1 MEALT
6 PTHISWQP
14 SANTSAHRTNRYAH
28 KQLIVRRGQG
38 FTITLYFNR
47 PQQSGDSLA
56 FISET
61 GPSPSEGSRTR
72 AVFNVSSAGASGWS
86 ASQGP
91 SESNYTNF
99 TLCSPANAA
108 IGRYNLSLQIT
119 CGNQVSS
126 RFLGQFVLLFNPW
139 CPDDEVHMADEGE
152 RQEYTLNENG
162 IIFVG
167 NAKYI
172 QARGWYYGQF
182 QDRILNICLTMLDLS
197 LYYRQN
203 PAADVARR
211 GDPKY
216 VGRVLSSMIN
226 GNDNDNGVLLGNWQ
240 GNFTEYE
247 NPSRWEGSVVILH
260 KWLQDNYRPVQ
271 YGQCWVFAGVMCTAL
286 RCLGIPNRLIT
297 NFNSAH
303 DSDRNL
309 SVDKYYDP
317 YGRSLQIGKDS
328 SWDYHV
334 WNEGWFIRT
343 DLGSSYNGWQVL
355 DSTPQ
360 EPSKGI
366 FQCGPASVVA
376 VKQGD
381 VDLSYDTLFVFSEVN
396 ADSNRWIVYGDGTK
410 KRVYCDTEVFG
421 RSISTKAVGSNAR
434 VDVTNNY
441 KYPEG
446 SPEERQVYRKAWN
459 KIFGS
464 NTTERRPEVLN
475 ERSTD
480 AARNPGIAG
489 RFKLVEPPVLGHD
502 ISLILILNN
511 LSSEHK
517 SVKVNMSASSIL
529 YTRRTVA
536 EILQET
542 ASVELGANA
551 EKHILLK
558 FPYSRYGKHLTDDK
572 RILVTGL
579 CEVMNMPGVKFLVEK
594 TIMLENPKIIIKVPS
609 QIVVN
614 RAVNLE
620 IWYTNPLPEP
630 VENCV
635 LLATLMNQQ
644 VKINVA
650 GLAPKEQSMIYYEFT
665 PRQTGNLQLQID
677 FSCNK
682 FSHVKGFVT
691 IYVAPGH

>member
-1 MEALT
+1 MINFQEPGLAGGLT
-6 PTHISWQP
+6 WQP

-28 KQLIVRRGQG
+28 KQLIVRRGQS

-47 PQQSGDSLA
+47 PPQSGDSLA
-56 FISET
+56 FITET
-61 GPSPSEGSRTR
+61 GPSPSEASRTR
-72 AVFNVSSAGASGWS
+72 NVFNLSAAGASGWC

-99 TLCSPANAA
+99 MLSSPANAP

-139 CPDDEVHMADEGE
+139 CPGDEVYMDDESE

-203 PAADVARR
+203 PVADVTRR

-317 YGRSLQIGKDS
+317 YGRSLPIGKDS

-343 DLGSSYNGWQVL
+343 DLGASYNGWQVL

-396 ADSNRWIVYGDGTK
+396 ADSNRWIVYSNGTK

-421 RSISTKAVGSNAR
+421 RFISTKAVGSNAR

-480 AARNPGIAG
+480 AARNPGISG
-489 RFKLVEPPVLGHD
+489 RFKLVEPPVGQDLSLVLLAGNLAFKHKDLQLSISTRSVLHD
-502 ISLILILNN
+502 GASLPPSWQNTLYIPFRPKEEKVIPWTISYAQDRLVRVSITGEENSTWEKLLVERIITLAYPAILINV
-511 LSSEHK
+511 LSP
-517 SVKVNMSASSIL
+517 V
-529 YTRRTVA
+529 
-536 EILQET
+536 
-542 ASVELGANA
+542 
-551 EKHILLK
+551 
-558 FPYSRYGKHLTDDK
+558 
-572 RILVTGL
+572 
-579 CEVMNMPGVKFLVEK
+579 
-594 TIMLENPKIIIKVPS
+594 
-609 QIVVN
+609 VVN
-614 RAVNLE
+614 RPFALKVKITIPPHEPARVCVLTMEGSSLLKQQFKPDMGVLRTGQRQLQVNLKRNKFKD
-620 IWYTNPLPEP
+620 IKGHT
-630 VENCV
+630 
-635 LLATLMNQQ
+635 TLM
-644 VKINVA
+644 
-650 GLAPKEQSMIYYEFT
+650 
-665 PRQTGNLQLQID
+665 
-677 FSCNK
+677 
-682 FSHVKGFVT
+682 
-691 IYVAPGH
+691 VAPNIRF